1 MVCRVS
7 AASSARSGRATQTPL
22 LAAVHWE
29 YSRHLVSLY
38 PPSKHT
44 LSIVPPLV
52 LRQVSCRSLTER
64 GFQKSA
70 KLQRR
75 NISWKAC
82 GGAQASKHRPC
93 SPNHHRCGNFVT
105 IIHAIITDFGKS
117 ACGPC
122 YGGAC
127 LRKFAAPT
135 AGPGRM
141 GQLAKNALETSR
153 YENENMRSAKSI
165 LDLPVVYRHSASGPP
180 AASRQRLE

>member
-1 MVCRVS
+1 MEGMWRS
-7 AASSARSGRATQTPL
+7 TSKYASTMLAQPSQAR
-22 LAAVHWE
+22 E
-29 YSRHLVSLY
+29 
-38 PPSKHT
+38 
-44 LSIVPPLV
+44 
-52 LRQVSCRSLTER
+52 
-64 GFQKSA
+64 F
-70 KLQRR
+70 
-75 NISWKAC
+75 
-82 GGAQASKHRPC
+82 
-93 SPNHHRCGNFVT
+93 FVT
-105 IIHAIITDFGKS
+105 IITDLFS
-117 ACGPC
+117 ARVRVGRVTAC

>member
-1 MVCRVS
+1 MEGMW
-7 AASSARSGRATQTPL
+7 RSTST
-22 LAAVHWE
+22 
-29 YSRHLVSLY
+29 
-38 PPSKHT
+38 
-44 LSIVPPLV
+44 
-52 LRQVSCRSLTER
+52 
-64 GFQKSA
+64 
-70 KLQRR
+70 
-75 NISWKAC
+75 
-82 GGAQASKHRPC
+82 SKHRPC

-153 YENENMRSAKSI
+153 SGERIAKMKICAPPKHTRSPCRVQTQRQRPAGSE
-165 LDLPVVYRHSASGPP
+165 P
-180 AASRQRLE
+180 AAPGIGLKP